1 MASFSSLSAPSSS
14 STPSF
19 TLPTQTSP
27 GTGSVSFPSSYY
39 GSEVEGFGTI
49 KDSESLCMFLLE
61 KAQGGNGVTFDVPTL
76 EVPAGVTLRAKQATA
91 APHRL
96 SSSELDTE

>member
-1 MASFSSLSAPSSS
+1 M
-14 STPSF
+14 
-19 TLPTQTSP
+19 
-27 GTGSVSFPSSYY
+27 
-39 GSEVEGFGTI
+39 
-49 KDSESLCMFLLE
+49 
-61 KAQGGNGVTFDVPTL
+61 GGKGVTFDVPTL